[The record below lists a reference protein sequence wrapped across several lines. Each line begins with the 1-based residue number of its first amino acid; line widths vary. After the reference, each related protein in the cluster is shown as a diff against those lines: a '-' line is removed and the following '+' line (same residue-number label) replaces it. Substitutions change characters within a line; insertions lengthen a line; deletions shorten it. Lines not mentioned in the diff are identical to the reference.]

1 MTELHLT
8 DEQLA
13 SLADDSLSS
22 TDRGLLR
29 EHLRSCPS
37 CHEAFRDTVRYR
49 AMLLSDASIFRAPD
63 NALRVARQIGE
74 VRRRRPEPR
83 TFPGLRWLM
92 TPGALAGATA
102 AALIVTG
109 VALWH
114 NSGRSGSS
122 EYDQFFA
129 PIQVAA
135 AHASSEGSILLPGAE
150 DSTPATSAV
159 YRTGRVEPSE
169 AIDNALDELMRA
181 HKNRPNPEVAHWLI
195 TGCLATG
202 DVERAAI
209 YAQDA
214 RLRFPEEIRFTVL
227 DAIVAYRSE
236 EMERAERL
244 LQSAL
249 TNDPE
254 NGAAMLNLAL
264 VQYEMG
270 RLEAARSTL
279 EMVRTHFPGSPLE
292 TRAAV
297 LISDLLNG

>member
-13 SLADDSLSS
+13 SLADDSLPGA
-22 TDRGLLR
+22 DRGLLL

-63 NALRVARQIGE
+63 EALRAARQVGE
-74 VRRRRPEPR
+74 SRRRTESRVQ
-83 TFPGLRWLM
+83 PGIRWLL
-92 TPGALAGATA
+92 TPGALAGLTA
-102 AALIVTG
+102 AVMIVAAVG
-109 VALWH
+109 IW
-114 NSGRSGSS
+114 RSGYRPLGND
-122 EYDQFFA
+122 YDQLFA
-129 PIQVAA
+129 PLRQAA
-135 AHASSEGSILLPGAE
+135 ASASSEGSIVLPGSE
-150 DSTPATSAV
+150 DAAATASPL
-159 YRTGRVEPSE
+159 YRTGHVEPSE
-169 AIDNALDELMRA
+169 AIETAIDELMRA
-181 HKNRPNPEVAHWLI
+181 YRNRPDPDVAHWLI

-202 DVERAAI
+202 DVERASI

-214 RLRFPEEIRFTVL
+214 RLRFPDETRFTVL
-227 DAIVAYRSE
+227 DAIVAYRSN
-236 EMERAERL
+236 EMDRAERL

-249 TNDPE
+249 ANDPE

-270 RLEAARSTL
+270 HADSARRTL
-279 EMVRTHFPGSPLE
+279 EMVRSHFPGSALE
-292 TRAAV
+292 ARATV